1 MEVSSLYLQHVVI
14 SLVYF
19 SILHVHF
26 SFSLAQRSAK
36 NGLFLLM
43 IRLIHISIYFYRKKL
58 FHHFTTIF
66 CNFINMLGF
75 FASYTVFVNILLSK
89 C

>member
-14 SLVYF
+14 LLVYF

-43 IRLIHISIYFYRKKL
+43 IRLIHLSIYFYRKKL
-58 FHHFTTIF
+58 FHIFTTIAVISLICWVF
-66 CNFINMLGF
+66 CILHGVRK
-75 FASYTVFVNILLSK
+75 YFVK
-89 C
+89 